1 MKAPIKERIVV
12 LRYKRLSDEAYRN
25 LCDAWSVFV
34 SKLPTDKCLKEEKL
48 FQLSFPK
55 SQIQVQQPDWSK
67 LSVTVDYPSRFWNAA
82 HTHCVQFFK
91 DCFSINLVSGK
102 DQDGG
107 SYEKLCEFLMDIM
120 PFVHEH
126 AKAFAESRFSLDYVN
141 QLSGAQLTDFL
152 ERDGLTLSVGK
163 LLNVPSLGP
172 AIPGL
177 AFKAP
182 VRQIMNYGAEAAND
196 PAHPYKLLVSI
207 DIPEPNPPTHWVVSV
222 TFRAEP
228 VVQIGMS
235 DASAFKMH
243 LDGLH
248 EMIRTS
254 FGCVFNKAA
263 LEKMELGK

>member
-1 MKAPIKERIVV
+1 MRAPIKERIVV
-12 LRYKRLSDEAYRN
+12 LRYKRLADEAYRS
-25 LCDAWSVFV
+25 LYDAWVAFV
-34 SKLPTDKCLKEEKL
+34 SKLPAGKCLSEEKL
-48 FQLSFPK
+48 FQLSFPQ

-67 LSVTVDYPSRFWNAA
+67 LSVTVDYPSRFWNAG

-126 AKAFAESRFSLDYVN
+126 AKAFVGSCFSLDYVN

-182 VRQIMNYGAEAAND
+182 VRQIMNYGAESADD

-207 DIPEPNPPTHWVVSV
+207 DIPEPSPPKHWVVSV

-228 VVQIGMS
+228 VAQIGIS

-254 FGCVFNKAA
+254 FGCVFNKTA
-263 LEKMELGK
+263 LEKMELCK